1 MNILVVDDDAVNRLL
16 LRAIFTAE
24 QMKVVPAVDGVEALA
39 ALERE
44 PIDVI
49 VTDILM
55 PKMDGYRL
63 CYEVRTHPRF
73 RHLPLIIYTAT
84 YTTPADEQLSLDL
97 GADRFL
103 RKPSPAAVVV
113 DTVRQA
119 VRSPR
124 AILPAIPE
132 AEGIGLMRTYS
143 ERLVCKLE
151 ERNIALEAARE
162 ELRQMNQTL
171 EARVEQRTAE
181 LEAANERLE
190 SFAYFVSHEL
200 RTPLRAVH
208 GFAGILR
215 DDFSAELSP
224 EAQRVVGVIHQGAE
238 RMGRLIEDLLNFSRV
253 QRQSLRKQSLEVG
266 DAARAAIEDL
276 RGACASRD
284 VEFVVGAMP
293 RAMGDWALLKQ
304 VFANLIGNAVKFT
317 REQPQA
323 KIEVGAR
330 GSGWRDVFREG
341 QRHRLRSG
349 RGGQAVQR
357 LRAAA
362 SRERLR
368 RQRAGPRPREDDR
381 RAPRRPHVGRGGA
394 RPGRDLL
401 FYARPGRAR
410 HRAPASAGPTEIVA
424 EKSTGEESAAA
435 AQPTTAR

>member
-24 QMKVVPAVDGVEALA
+24 QMKVFLAVDGVEALA

-44 PIDVI
+44 AIDAI
-49 VTDILM
+49 ITDILM

-84 YTTPADEQLSLDL
+84 YTTPTDEQLSLDL

-103 RKPSPAAVVV
+103 RKPSPPALLV
-113 DTVRQA
+113 DAVRQA
-119 VRSPR
+119 VRAPR
-124 AILPAIPE
+124 AILPVIPE
-132 AEGIGLMRTYS
+132 AESIGLMRTYS

-215 DDFSAELSP
+215 DDYSAELSV
-224 EAQRVVGVIHQGAE
+224 EARRVVGVIQQGAE
-238 RMGRLIEDLLNFSRV
+238 RMGRLIEDLLNFSRL
-253 QRQSLRKQSLEVG
+253 QRQSLRKQSLEIG

-276 RGACASRD
+276 RGTCALRN
-284 VEFVVGAMP
+284 VAFTVGAMP

-317 REQPQA
+317 RARQQA

-330 GSGWRDVFREG
+330 EEAGGVTFFVKDNGVGFDPTKAGKLFSAFERLHLAKDYEGSGLGLGIVKMIVE
-341 QRHRLRSG
+341 RHGG
-349 RGGQAVQR
+349 RAWAE
-357 LRAAA
+357 AAPDQGA
-362 SRERLR
+362 TFYFTL
-368 RQRAGPRPREDDR
+368 GPD
-381 RAPRRPHVGRGGA
+381 APGGA
-394 RPGRDLL
+394 SQ
-401 FYARPGRAR
+401 
-410 HRAPASAGPTEIVA
+410 PAQVRS
-424 EKSTGEESAAA
+424 KS
-435 AQPTTAR
+435 

>member
-44 PIDVI
+44 PIDAI

-103 RKPSPAAVVV
+103 RKPSPPAVVV
-113 DTVRQA
+113 DAVRQA

-151 ERNIALEAARE
+151 ERNIALEAARQ

-208 GFAGILR
+208 GFADILR
-215 DDFSAELSP
+215 DDYSAELSP

-238 RMGRLIEDLLNFSRV
+238 RMGRLIEDLLNFSRL
-253 QRQSLRKQSLEVG
+253 QRQSLRKQALEVG

-276 RGACASRD
+276 RSACASRD
-284 VEFVVGAMP
+284 VAFAVGPMP

-317 REQPQA
+317 RERPQA

-330 GSGWRDVFREG
+330 EEAGGATFFVKDNGIGFDPAAAGKLFNAFERLHPAKDYEGSGLGLGIVKMIVERHGGRAWAEAAPG
-341 QRHRLRSG
+341 QGATFYFTLGPDAHSG
-349 RGGQAVQR
+349 GSQQA
-357 LRAAA
+357 
-362 SRERLR
+362 
-368 RQRAGPRPREDDR
+368 PT
-381 RAPRRPHVGRGGA
+381 APR
-394 RPGRDLL
+394 
-401 FYARPGRAR
+401 
-410 HRAPASAGPTEIVA
+410 S
-424 EKSTGEESAAA
+424 
-435 AQPTTAR
+435 